1 MDVIS
6 IFSSVLL
13 LYIMTR
19 QCWCW
24 LFQGYHG
31 LSKDDDRLWAMEI
44 DREHSRGGGA
54 LHHPHTAAHTP
65 LAWTGLVETLPP
77 PPGALPLPPPPPHN
91 SLAGDPNGHPPPG
104 NSGTPVST
112 GHTLASQE
120 SQEPGQVTA
129 GLSLL
134 ADSLLD
140 INMVS
145 IILQLGTA
153 VPGAEL
159 LPAQPLVPTT
169 PTAAGRGHPPPPPPP
184 PPVGGSGPLQGPV
197 PGSGG
202 PRTLLRSGR
211 SPTRPGS
218 PPGQP
223 WPSRCLTSM
232 VTTTSTSLLTAT
244 TRGRWPPAGSGELLD
259 YQHATPPA
267 TPPPG
272 NKSQNQITNQPPL
285 DQPGLLQLELFSQV
299 GPLHVYSSLHVY
311 NSQIWKV

>member
-1 MDVIS
+1 
-6 IFSSVLL
+6 
-13 LYIMTR
+13 
-19 QCWCW
+19 
-24 LFQGYHG
+24 
-31 LSKDDDRLWAMEI
+31 MEI

-159 LPAQPLVPTT
+159 PPAQPLVPTT

-184 PPVGGSGPLQGPV
+184 PPVGGSGPLQEPV

-202 PRTLLRSGR
+202 PRTLPRSGL
-211 SPTRPGS
+211 SPM
-218 PPGQP
+218 PPGTP
-223 WPSRCLTSM
+223 RCPGVAAISM
-232 VTTTSTSLLTAT
+232 VTITLLLCQAGRWPTVM
-244 TRGRWPPAGSGELLD
+244 TRGRAVGSGDLSSSSPHHHHHHL
-259 YQHATPPA
+259 PA
-267 TPPPG
+267 SG
-272 NKSQNQITNQPPL
+272 IT
-285 DQPGLLQLELFSQV
+285 QLELLSQV
-299 GPLHVYSSLHVY
+299 CSWRVWWGRHLSRVTSLWSSIPLLLGLKLSSSKILNEIFNHIIFY
-311 NSQIWKV
+311 CKNRLDKN